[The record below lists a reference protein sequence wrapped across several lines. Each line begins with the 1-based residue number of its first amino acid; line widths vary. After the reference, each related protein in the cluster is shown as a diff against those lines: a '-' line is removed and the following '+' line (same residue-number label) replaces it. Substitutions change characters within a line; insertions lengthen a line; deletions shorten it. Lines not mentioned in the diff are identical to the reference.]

1 MTIYIMSLL
10 IALLVACKNYQTAVL
25 MLPEKT
31 GFEVNYEWKKSWR

>member
-10 IALLVACKNYQTAVL
+10 IALVVACTAYQTAVL

-31 GFEVNYEWKKSWR
+31 GLEVNYE